1 MIEINL
7 LPGSTKRPARRGK
20 RRAMGG
26 LSQLKL
32 SMPSVDRM
40 LAAVVLAWL
49 VGSGGVGWM
58 HFSTSARAADL
69 KVELETAVRDST
81 RFSQQRAQ
89 GDSLAA
95 QQAVVAQKLEVIQQI
110 DAARYVWPHI
120 LDEVS
125 RAVPSYVWLLN
136 LSNAAQG
143 VDLPRVRIE
152 GMAGTTFAL
161 TQFMENLEMSPFLQ
175 SVRLISSV
183 QGQVENRA
191 VHTFMV
197 EVGFREPPADVI
209 QTVPLFGAAAQE
221 N

>member
-26 LSQLKL
+26 LPQLKL

-49 VGSGGVGWM
+49 VGTGGVGWM
-58 HFSTSARAADL
+58 HFSTSVRAADL

-136 LSNAAQG
+136 LTNAAQG

>member
-7 LPGSTKRPARRGK
+7 LPGSTKRPSRRSK

-26 LSQLKL
+26 LPQLKL

-49 VGSGGVGWM
+49 VGVGGVGWM
-58 HFSTSARAADL
+58 HFSTSVRAADL
-69 KVELETAVRDST
+69 NVELETAVRDST

-110 DAARYVWPHI
+110 DAARYIWPHI

-125 RAVPSYVWLLN
+125 RAVPAYVWLLN
-136 LSNAAQG
+136 MTNAAQG
-143 VDLPRVRIE
+143 VDLPNVRIE

>member
-20 RRAMGG
+20 RRAIGG

-49 VGSGGVGWM
+49 VGAGGVGWM
-58 HFSTSARAADL
+58 HFSTSVRAADL

-136 LSNAAQG
+136 LTNAAQG

-183 QGQVENRA
+183 QGKVENRA

>member
-7 LPGSTKRPARRGK
+7 LPGSTKRAARRGK
-20 RRAMGG
+20 RRAIGG

-32 SMPSVDRM
+32 GMPSVDRM

-49 VGSGGVGWM
+49 VGAGGVGWM
-58 HFSTSARAADL
+58 HFSTSVRAADL
-69 KVELETAVRDST
+69 KVELQTAVRDST

-110 DAARYVWPHI
+110 DAARYIWPHI

-125 RAVPSYVWLLN
+125 RAVPSYVWLVN
-136 LSNAAQG
+136 MSNAAQG

-161 TQFMENLEMSPFLQ
+161 TQFMENLELSPFLQ

>member
-49 VGSGGVGWM
+49 VGTGGVGWM

-136 LSNAAQG
+136 MSNAAQG